1 MATKLSNEHIEII
14 MSKSKSYNIF
24 DTYIA
29 LAHISREVNKKYY
42 IQTFSNNKADIV
54 NEVKKYINVSY
65 KTIYNNIDELIS
77 LGILEYNYDFSSWT
91 LVGMENMIKPKTSA
105 DEDSINLKGF
115 TKIRDFFFKSQFQNM
130 KAREKR
136 LVIFLAQLCDSKAA
150 KSYSEFKMNLFN
162 PKSRW
167 MDILK
172 TKCKYYAKNTVEHML
187 NKYSDIFKDNSKE
200 LRNKDLAPKKVSR
213 FKFSFK
219 CNALKETNNTDEQY
233 ELIEIY
239 NSKELNLIKEKADF
253 AEVTLNK
260 KQIIHLVRA
269 ISTLKQWF
277 LKERVVQI
285 IINKYRA
292 IQIHKSRDPINSLP
306 AYVTA
311 VVKAVFNEFSIFKNN
326 HKSLSGNGVGETFL
340 YDTEN
345 NYDSTV
351 NDDIISILNI
361 I

>member
-1 MATKLSNEHIEII
+1 MATKLNNEHIEII
-14 MSKSKSYNIF
+14 MNKSKSYNIF

-42 IQTFSNNKADIV
+42 IQTFSDNKADIV

-77 LGILEYNYDFSSWT
+77 LGILEYNNDLSSWT
-91 LVGMENMIKPKTSA
+91 LVGMENMVKPKTSTN
-105 DEDSINLKGF
+105 EDSINLKGF
-115 TKIRDFFFKSQFQNM
+115 TRIRDFFFKPQFHNM

-136 LVIFLAQLCDSKAA
+136 LVIFLAQLYDSKASR
-150 KSYSEFKMNLFN
+150 SYSEFKMNLFN
-162 PKSRW
+162 PTSRW

-187 NKYSDIFKDNSKE
+187 NKYNDIFEDNSEE

-219 CNALKETNNTDEQY
+219 CNALKEANNTDEQY
-233 ELIEIY
+233 ELIEMY
-239 NSKELNLIKEKADF
+239 NGKELNLIKEKASF

-292 IQIHKSRDPINSLP
+292 IQVHKSREPINSLP

-311 VVKAVFNEFSIFKNN
+311 VVKAVFNEFSDFKNS
-326 HKSLSGNGVGETFL
+326 HKHLSGYDVGETFL
-340 YDTEN
+340 YNSEN
-345 NYDSTV
+345 DHESTV
-351 NDDIISILNI
+351 DNDILSILNI